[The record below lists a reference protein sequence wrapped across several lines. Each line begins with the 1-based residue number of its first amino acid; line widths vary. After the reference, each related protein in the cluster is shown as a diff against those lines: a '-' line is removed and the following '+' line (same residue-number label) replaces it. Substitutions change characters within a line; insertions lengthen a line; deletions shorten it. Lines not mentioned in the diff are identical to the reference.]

1 MSKTGSIP
9 LMSQNSIGALSRKTA
24 EVKVNKKDK
33 PEMHLSVKRS
43 LTLLQVQK
51 RKSIIQMTEL
61 IPKEYTPMNFLSEY
75 KSSKSLAKNK
85 TNSKVVSF
93 QTLSTQIKT
102 RIELLRHC
110 QRMWRLLQGS
120 ICPTELLPN

>member
-1 MSKTGSIP
+1 MGSIP

-24 EVKVNKKDK
+24 EVKVAKKDK

-75 KSSKSLAKNK
+75 KS
-85 TNSKVVSF
+85 
-93 QTLSTQIKT
+93 
-102 RIELLRHC
+102 
-110 QRMWRLLQGS
+110 
-120 ICPTELLPN
+120 